1 MAPATASCT
10 WLMRPETCRLV
21 VWGTHWEVGDPRPT
35 TSSLRQSACP
45 PQRMVDQW
53 VDTSDSSTLLE
64 QSDNFNAQR
73 QALAQQGS
81 TAIHLSSVVELTSLL
96 AQR

>member
-1 MAPATASCT
+1 
-10 WLMRPETCRLV
+10 
-21 VWGTHWEVGDPRPT
+21 
-35 TSSLRQSACP
+35 
-45 PQRMVDQW
+45 MVDQW